1 MIREILFDINNLNK
15 TLLESKGVYKI
26 TNKINGNFYIGST
39 IRSFKDRFKEH
50 CGKFMLFLNRE
61 SFLNKENKLSYI
73 MKIIL
78 LFNVTDF

>member
-50 CGKFMLFLNRE
+50 CGKFMLFLNRGE
-61 SFLNKENKLSYI
+61 SNIMKSIWKIRYRKLSGWY
-73 MKIIL
+73 
-78 LFNVTDF
+78 T